1 MGFVLLGI
9 AFLYTC
15 SSCGNRTIKEQ
26 QYSQLVREWMGKEI
40 IFPSENKF
48 SIIGDENENEKML
61 QLWNSPY
68 KIVSYVDPKG
78 CISCQLRLPAWKI
91 FINDLHNA
99 FHFQVPVMLF
109 FHPEQR
115 NVDEIQFILK
125 RDDFNYPVCIDVNDS
140 LNKLNHFPS
149 EMEFQTFLLDKDNK
163 VLAIGNPVL
172 NPAVKELYLK
182 IIQGK
187 PLQDDSKDKQV
198 MTTVSLEATALSMG
212 DFAWQEERQ
221 GTFRLKN
228 TGEKPLVIQ
237 DVVTSCGCLTVDYSQ
252 EPVMPGKEAVIGV
265 TYKADSPGY
274 FNKVMTVYCN
284 TEDSPIRLRVK
295 GEAE

>member
-1 MGFVLLGI
+1 MYKLLL
-9 AFLYTC
+9 FLGTIL
-15 SSCGNRTIKEQ
+15 SLLSCMDSREKEVMT
-26 QYSQLVREWMGKEI
+26 LLNEWVGKEI
-40 IFPSENKF
+40 LYPKNLLICNDSSGNSLESKYKVFIYTDSLGCVSCKLNLAKWRTFISMVDSVAPGNVRALFVFQPKRINELRMLLK
-48 SIIGDENENEKML
+48 NENF
-61 QLWNSPY
+61 
-68 KIVSYVDPKG
+68 SYSLYIDK
-78 CISCQLRLPAWKI
+78 
-91 FINDLHNA
+91 D
-99 FHFQVPVMLF
+99 
-109 FHPEQR
+109 
-115 NVDEIQFILK
+115 DQF
-125 RDDFNYPVCIDVNDS
+125 
-140 LNKLNHFPS
+140 NKLNHFPS
-149 EMEFQTFLLDKDNK
+149 KMEFQTFLLDKDNK

-198 MTTVSLEATALSMG
+198 VTTVSLKSTVLSMG
-212 DFAWQEERQ
+212 DFSWQEERQ

-274 FNKVMTVYCN
+274 FNKVVTVYCN
-284 TEDSPIRLRVK
+284 IEDAPIKLWVK

>member
-1 MGFVLLGI
+1 MYKLLL
-9 AFLYTC
+9 FLGTIL
-15 SSCGNRTIKEQ
+15 SLLSCMDSREKEVMT
-26 QYSQLVREWMGKEI
+26 LLNEWVGKEI
-40 IFPSENKF
+40 LYPKNLLICNDSSGNSLESKYKVFIYTDSLGCVSCKLNLAKWRTFISMVDSVAPGNVRALFVFQPKRINELRMLLK
-48 SIIGDENENEKML
+48 NENF
-61 QLWNSPY
+61 
-68 KIVSYVDPKG
+68 SYSLYIDK
-78 CISCQLRLPAWKI
+78 
-91 FINDLHNA
+91 D
-99 FHFQVPVMLF
+99 
-109 FHPEQR
+109 
-115 NVDEIQFILK
+115 DQF
-125 RDDFNYPVCIDVNDS
+125 
-140 LNKLNHFPS
+140 NKLNHFPS
-149 EMEFQTFLLDKDNK
+149 KMEFQTFLLDKDNK

-252 EPVMPGKEAVIGV
+252 EPVMPGKEAVLRM

-274 FNKVMTVYCN
+274 FNKVVTVYCN
-284 TEDSPIRLRVK
+284 VEDSPIRLRVSGNALEK
-295 GEAE
+295 G

>member
-1 MGFVLLGI
+1 MRFRQILVLMPFLFLSCMDSTRPQIADIVEEWYGKTLSLPSNLKFVLYDKEVTSLLQNKWDY
-9 AFLYTC
+9 AVVSYTDSIGC
-15 SSCGNRTIKEQ
+15 TSCKLQLNRWKDLINVFDSL
-26 QYSQLVREWMGKEI
+26 YSQKVTFIFVMHPFDRKELVQLLKE
-40 IFPSENKF
+40 
-48 SIIGDENENEKML
+48 
-61 QLWNSPY
+61 Y
-68 KIVSYVDPKG
+68 
-78 CISCQLRLPAWKI
+78 
-91 FINDLHNA
+91 
-99 FHFQVPVMLF
+99 
-109 FHPEQR
+109 
-115 NVDEIQFILK
+115 QF
-125 RDDFNYPVCIDVNDS
+125 DYPMCIDEDNLFD
-140 LNKLNHFPS
+140 KRNHVPKNN
-149 EMEFQTFLLDKDNK
+149 MFQTFLLDKNSEI
-163 VLAIGNPVL
+163 LAIGNPVL
-172 NPAVKELYLK
+172 NPKVKTLYQE
-182 IIQGK
+182 IIQGGS
-187 PLQDDSKDKQV
+187 LQDDSEDKQV
-198 MTTVSLEATALSMG
+198 MTTVSLEATVFSMG

>member
-1 MGFVLLGI
+1 
-9 AFLYTC
+9 
-15 SSCGNRTIKEQ
+15 
-26 QYSQLVREWMGKEI
+26 
-40 IFPSENKF
+40 
-48 SIIGDENENEKML
+48 
-61 QLWNSPY
+61 
-68 KIVSYVDPKG
+68 
-78 CISCQLRLPAWKI
+78 
-91 FINDLHNA
+91 
-99 FHFQVPVMLF
+99 
-109 FHPEQR
+109 
-115 NVDEIQFILK
+115 
-125 RDDFNYPVCIDVNDS
+125 
-140 LNKLNHFPS
+140 
-149 EMEFQTFLLDKDNK
+149 MEFQTFLLDKDNK

-212 DFAWQEERQ
+212 DFARQEERQ

-237 DVVTSCGCLTVDYSQ
+237 DVVTSCGCLTVDYPQ
-252 EPVMPGKEAVIGV
+252 EPVQSGKETVIGV

-284 TEDSPIRLRVK
+284 VEDSPIKLRVSGNAVK
-295 GEAE
+295 

>member
-1 MGFVLLGI
+1 MDSICQDKAAVLL
-9 AFLYTC
+9 FLH
-15 SSCGNRTIKEQ
+15 
-26 QYSQLVREWMGKEI
+26 
-40 IFPSENKF
+40 
-48 SIIGDENENEKML
+48 
-61 QLWNSPY
+61 
-68 KIVSYVDPKG
+68 PKKVKDIRPIL
-78 CISCQLRLPAWKI
+78 IS
-91 FINDLHNA
+91 ND
-99 FHFQVPVMLF
+99 F
-109 FHPEQR
+109 
-115 NVDEIQFILK
+115 D
-125 RDDFNYPVCIDVNDS
+125 YPVCIDVNDS

-149 EMEFQTFLLDKDNK
+149 EMEFQTFLLDKNNK
-163 VLAIGNPVL
+163 VVAMDNPVL
-172 NPAVKELYLK
+172 NPKVKELYLK

-187 PLQDDSKDKQV
+187 PLQDDSEDKQV
-198 MTTVSLEATALSMG
+198 MTTVSLEATVFSMG

-274 FNKVMTVYCN
+274 FNKVVTVYCN
-284 TEDSPIRLRVK
+284 IEDAPIKLWVK